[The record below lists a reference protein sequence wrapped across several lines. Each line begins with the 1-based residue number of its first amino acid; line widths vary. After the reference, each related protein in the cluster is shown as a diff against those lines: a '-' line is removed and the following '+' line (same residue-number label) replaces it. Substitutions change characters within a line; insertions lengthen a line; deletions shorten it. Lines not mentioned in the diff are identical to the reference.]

1 MVANDMIVVGRKPTH
16 PGEILREE
24 FLPDYGL
31 SVSRAAELLH
41 VSRQSMNELVRE
53 RRGVSA
59 DMAMRLARLFG
70 TSPQYW
76 LNLQRNMDIWNAID
90 LHAQDFSEIEPIIAV
105 G

>member
-1 MVANDMIVVGRKPTH
+1 
-16 PGEILREE
+16 
-24 FLPDYGL
+24 
-31 SVSRAAELLH
+31 
-41 VSRQSMNELVRE
+41 MNELVRE

-76 LNLQRNMDIWNAID
+76 LNLQRNMDIWNALD